1 MGMDEITTGGG
12 HFDVGGFGLYMWG
25 LEKMR
30 DWRDLVMWISEMP
43 HRILKGRVD
52 SESSEQTLPAAKR
65 ALKFYGNFWS

>member
-1 MGMDEITTGGG
+1 MTSEDLGYI
-12 HFDVGGFGLYMWG
+12 WG

-52 SESSEQTLPAAKR
+52 SESSEMNLPAVKR
-65 ALKFYGNFWS
+65 ALKFY

>member
-1 MGMDEITTGGG
+1 MAVILTSED
-12 HFDVGGFGLYMWG
+12 FGYIWG

-52 SESSEQTLPAAKR
+52 SESSEMNLPAVKR
-65 ALKFYGNFWS
+65 ALKFYAIFWS

>member
-1 MGMDEITTGGG
+1 MTSEDLGYIG
-12 HFDVGGFGLYMWG
+12 G

-43 HRILKGRVD
+43 HRILKGTVD
-52 SESSEQTLPAAKR
+52 SESSEMNLPAVKR

>member
-1 MGMDEITTGGG
+1 MAVILTSED
-12 HFDVGGFGLYMWG
+12 FGYIWG